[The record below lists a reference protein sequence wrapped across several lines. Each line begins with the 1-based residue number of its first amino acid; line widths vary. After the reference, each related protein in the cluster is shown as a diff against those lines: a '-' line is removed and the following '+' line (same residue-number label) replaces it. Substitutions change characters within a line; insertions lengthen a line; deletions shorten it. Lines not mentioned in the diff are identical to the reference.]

1 MLLKLVVEMGRF
13 YQVDCAQRV
22 QCLTTLDACGA
33 YLVPYFFGRTQE
45 TVFLLC
51 LDAKC
56 KVLCCREVGQGSVNS
71 ASISVR
77 NIVETALNA
86 RATTV
91 VLAHNHPS
99 GVALPSSEDVQTTR
113 RVAAALAAV
122 EVHLADHMVVADGDY
137 VSMVQSGYRFD
148 EYLLP

>member
-1 MLLKLVVEMGRF
+1 MGIKF
-13 YQVDCAQRV
+13 PWSSRV
-22 QCLTTLDACGA
+22 
-33 YLVPYFFGRTQE
+33 
-45 TVFLLC
+45 
-51 LDAKC
+51 
-56 KVLCCREVGQGSVNS
+56 
-71 ASISVR
+71 
-77 NIVETALNA
+77 TALMSIFCLEA
-86 RATTV
+86 DRQEVLYGPFQTCIA

-137 VSMVQSGYRFD
+137 VSLVQSGYRFD